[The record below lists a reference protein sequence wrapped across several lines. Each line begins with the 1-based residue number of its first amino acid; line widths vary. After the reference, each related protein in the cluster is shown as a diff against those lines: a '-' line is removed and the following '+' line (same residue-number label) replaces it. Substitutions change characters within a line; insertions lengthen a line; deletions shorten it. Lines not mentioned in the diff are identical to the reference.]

1 MNADTFHKQ
10 INHYEVWMAFKAWI
24 IMFFVLN
31 LIALYLDNVLPKEHG
46 IRQPFYFFL
55 KPRWWCRNSRNT
67 HNNDDNQERL
77 IENESMESIA
87 SNRDFEAISPK
98 LKELEK
104 LQNYMKVTKLT
115 KVYDKKNII
124 EDVTLNMYSG
134 QIFVLLGH
142 NGAGKSTILSILAG
156 NTPNSGGTAT
166 CFGIDM
172 FKDIGQLRRNLGVC
186 PQFDI
191 LFDYLTPRE
200 HLKLSCMFKGVNRS
214 KWNEQIER
222 TLEDIGLLS
231 KGDAFSYTLSG
242 GEK

>member
-1 MNADTFHKQ
+1 
-10 INHYEVWMAFKAWI
+10 MA
-24 IMFFVLN
+24 
-31 LIALYLDNVLPKEHG
+31 
-46 IRQPFYFFL
+46 
-55 KPRWWCRNSRNT
+55 RN
-67 HNNDDNQERL
+67 
-77 IENESMESIA
+77 
-87 SNRDFEAISPK
+87 K
-98 LKELEK
+98 
-104 LQNYMKVTKLT
+104 
-115 KVYDKKNII
+115 II

-222 TLEDIGLLS
+222 TLEDIGLLP
-231 KGDAFSYTLSG
+231 KGDAFSHTLSG